1 MPASSDQETVEEN
14 PSDQAVSNQDASDQQ
29 PGEGGA
35 SGQPAENAPASA
47 PAAPPKK
54 DRKALTIALAVF
66 SIVVFAG
73 IGLVIFNATG
83 TSAAE
88 KAMADSLAQDPVITE
103 RVISSTWGEQRGFT
117 ATNVEVRD
125 LDRGF
130 LAPAAA
136 ATVSVRATNGSFEL
150 NDTFSVQCEDRGY
163 GWAITQADMTKDIYQ
178 PAAKIPD
185 EVLLANLPAIMTKAD
200 EVNGS
205 LAYANPL
212 NVADFFGVDTKAVVV
227 SNEFDRGEED
237 ATIALTRMVDG
248 IAHEGELDVVMG
260 WDAQAQPP
268 DWTLISVTALG
279 DTEGAM
285 GSVVREG
292 LPASATRADEAE
304 MAGKDAGGGS
314 FWVNFMTR
322 MLGQESS
329 PYVRIGFANI
339 ANNDTDMQ
347 FTVISNETGEM
358 LYESPRIAP
367 GMCLDFFTLAE
378 PLEPGDHPVT
388 VQYTAYGD
396 GWRYDDTV
404 NVDRDCNIYVTEDM
418 HL

>member
-1 MPASSDQETVEEN
+1 MLLGDRGCARADETVFAEETQSEEST
-14 PSDQAVSNQDASDQQ
+14 PS
-29 PGEGGA
+29 
-35 SGQPAENAPASA
+35 APAQSEECT

-88 KAMADSLAQDPVITE
+88 RAMADSLAQDPAITE

-117 ATNVEVRD
+117 TTKVEVRD

-130 LAPAAA
+130 LAPAAT
-136 ATVSVRATNGSFEL
+136 ATVFVKATNGSFEL
-150 NDTFSVQCEDRGY
+150 DDTFTVQCADGGY
-163 GWAITQADMTKDIYQ
+163 GWTITQADMVKDVYQ
-178 PAAKIPD
+178 PIDKIPD
-185 EVLLANLPAIMTKAD
+185 EVLLANLPAIMAKAD
-200 EVNGS
+200 EVNES
-205 LAYANPL
+205 LTYVNPL
-212 NVADFFGVDTKAVVV
+212 NVTDFFSVDTDAVVV
-227 SNEFDRGEED
+227 SNAFDRGEED

-248 IAHEGELDVVMG
+248 VAHEGELDVVMG
-260 WDAQAQPP
+260 WDAQAEPP

-292 LPASATRADEAE
+292 LPAYATKADEAE

-347 FTVISNETGEM
+347 FTVISNETGDA
-358 LYESPRIAP
+358 LYESPRLSP
-367 GMCLDFFTLAE
+367 GTSLDYLTLAE
-378 PLEPGDHPVT
+378 PLEPGEHPVT

-404 NVDRDCNIYVTEDM
+404 NVDRDCSIYVTEDM